1 MTDTAHPVQP
11 GPTSIGELLSNAFRM
26 YRGEPMMFIL
36 LTAITVIPVG
46 ILSAVASNSVTDAE
60 TTGRAVA
67 ILLTAVVPA
76 ILLLPISGAAIS
88 VAAVRRLLGNPCGA
102 GASLEPVGARF
113 WALIGALVLATLG
126 ITVGL
131 FALIIPGVFL
141 AIFWLFVSQ
150 AVVVEGKGVRD
161 ALRRS
166 GEIVRGSWWT
176 VFLAYLVISIV
187 AAIARFVLE
196 LIGGAAFIPLD
207 GSARTVAVA
216 IWSTLVLLVVEPFLL
231 IAVALLYADRV
242 VRTDGR
248 LDITE

>member
-1 MTDTAHPVQP
+1 MSDDTHPVQP

-26 YRGEPMMFIL
+26 YRNEPMMFIL

-46 ILSAVASNSVTDAE
+46 IISAFASNAVSDAE
-60 TTGRAVA
+60 TTGRAAA

-76 ILLLPISGAAIS
+76 VLLLPISGAAIS
-88 VAAVRRLLGNPCGA
+88 VATVRRLLGDPVGA
-102 GASLEPVGARF
+102 GASLEPVGAHF
-113 WALIGALVLATLG
+113 WNLIGALVLATLG
-126 ITVGL
+126 VTVGM
-131 FALIIPGVFL
+131 FALIIPGIFL
-141 AIFWLFVSQ
+141 AIFWLFASQ

-187 AAIARFVLE
+187 AAVARFVLE
-196 LIGGAAFIPLD
+196 LIGGAIFLALD
-207 GSARTVAVA
+207 GTARTTAVG

-248 LDITE
+248 LEMAG

>member
-1 MTDTAHPVQP
+1 M
-11 GPTSIGELLSNAFRM
+11 
-26 YRGEPMMFIL
+26 
-36 LTAITVIPVG
+36 
-46 ILSAVASNSVTDAE
+46 
-60 TTGRAVA
+60 
-67 ILLTAVVPA
+67 VPA
-76 ILLLPISGAAIS
+76 VLLLPISGAAIS
-88 VAAVRRLLGNPCGA
+88 VATVRRLLGDRVGA

-113 WALIGALVLATLG
+113 WPLIGALVLATLG
-126 ITVGL
+126 VTVGM
-131 FALIIPGVFL
+131 FALIIPGIFL
-141 AIFWLFVSQ
+141 AIFWLFASQ
-150 AVVVEGKGVRD
+150 AVVIEGKSVRD

-196 LIGGAAFIPLD
+196 LIGGAAFLALD

-248 LDITE
+248 LNITE

>member
-1 MTDTAHPVQP
+1 MTGTAQP
-11 GPTSIGELLSNAFRM
+11 TQPEPTTIGELLSNALRM
-26 YRGEPMMFIL
+26 YRREPMLFII

-46 ILSAVASNSVTDAE
+46 ILSAIASYGVSDAE

-76 ILLLPISGAAIS
+76 VLLLPISGAAIS
-88 VAAVRRLLGNPCGA
+88 VAAVRRLLGDRVGA
-102 GASLEPVGARF
+102 GQSLEPVGARF
-113 WALIGALVLATLG
+113 WTLIGALVLSTLG

-141 AIFWLFVSQ
+141 AIFWLFASQ
-150 AVVVEGKGVRD
+150 AVIIEGKGVRD

-166 GEIVRGSWWT
+166 GAIVRGSWWT
-176 VFLAYLVISIV
+176 VFFAYLIISIV
-187 AAIARFVLE
+187 TAIGRFVLE
-196 LIGGAAFIPLD
+196 LIGAAVFIALDGAAH
-207 GSARTVAVA
+207 TTAVA

-242 VRTDGR
+242 VRSDGR
-248 LDITE
+248 LDITT

>member
-1 MTDTAHPVQP
+1 MTDPAHSVQP

-46 ILSAVASNSVTDAE
+46 ILSAIASNSVSDAE

-88 VAAVRRLLGNPCGA
+88 VAAVRRLLGSPSGA
-102 GASLEPVGARF
+102 GASLEPVGANF

-131 FALIIPGVFL
+131 FALIIPGIFL

-150 AVVVEGKGVRD
+150 AVVIEGKGVRD

-196 LIGGAAFIPLD
+196 LIGGAAFLALD

-248 LDITE
+248 LDIAE

>member
-1 MTDTAHPVQP
+1 MQP

-26 YRGEPMMFIL
+26 YRREPGLFIL

-46 ILSAVASNSVTDAE
+46 ILSAIASNSVSDAE

-88 VAAVRRLLGNPCGA
+88 VATVRRLLGDRVGA
-102 GASLEPVGARF
+102 GASLEPVGAHF
-113 WALIGALVLATLG
+113 WSLIGALVLATLG
-126 ITVGL
+126 VTVGL
-131 FALIIPGVFL
+131 FALIIPGIFL
-141 AIFWLFVSQ
+141 AVFWLFASQ
-150 AVVVEGKGVRD
+150 AVVIEGKGVRD

-187 AAIARFVLE
+187 AALARFVLE
-196 LIGGAAFIPLD
+196 LIGGAAFLALD
-207 GSARTVAVA
+207 GSGRTVAVA

-248 LDITE
+248 LEVTG

>member
-1 MTDTAHPVQP
+1 
-11 GPTSIGELLSNAFRM
+11 
-26 YRGEPMMFIL
+26 
-36 LTAITVIPVG
+36 VG
-46 ILSAVASNSVTDAE
+46 ILSAVASNSVSDAE

-88 VAAVRRLLGNPCGA
+88 VATVRRLLGNPCGA

-131 FALIIPGVFL
+131 FALIIPGIFL

-150 AVVVEGKGVRD
+150 AVVIEGKGVRD

-207 GSARTVAVA
+207 GSTRTVAVA

-248 LDITE
+248 LGITE